1 MRLVTVVDFDARVT
15 RRVFSVSARHEL
27 ELVTGGRILL
37 LGDRGWGGSGP
48 GDIWAHTTVQE
59 IEDTARVV
67 VGPDEPFDGYSHE
80 DMETDHWNELQRIA
94 RRQGVSVSSTELRR
108 LPHDVELGPRLRDR
122 LRR

>member
-1 MRLVTVVDFDARVT
+1 LVTVVDVNGKAT

-27 ELVTGGRILL
+27 ELVTGGRIPL

-48 GDIWAHTTVQE
+48 GSLWADTTVQE

-67 VGPDEPFDGYSHE
+67 VGPDEPLDGYSHE

-94 RRQGVSVSSTELRR
+94 LRQGVSVSAIELQR
-108 LPHDVELGPRLRDR
+108 LPHEVELGPCLRDR